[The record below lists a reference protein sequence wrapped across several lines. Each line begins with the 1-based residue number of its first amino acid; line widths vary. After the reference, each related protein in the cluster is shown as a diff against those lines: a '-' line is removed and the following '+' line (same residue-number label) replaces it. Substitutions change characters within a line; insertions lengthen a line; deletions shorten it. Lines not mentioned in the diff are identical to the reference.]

1 MASAETSASPPG
13 ARRGRTLLR
22 CLSRAAVLTPV
33 AALLL
38 AAAATAAPLD
48 VYGRLP
54 GLEEVALSPDG
65 SRIAFVKT
73 EGNTR
78 VVVAVSLAGHAG
90 LGGVRLRAQKLRSIQ
105 WADNDRLLIG
115 TSVTTVPIGFVGE
128 DSEWDQLD
136 VFDVR
141 NGRQFQVPEPDTL
154 HGVEIL
160 NIIAG
165 RVMIRRLHDHTVL
178 FFPGLQV
185 VGGESSR
192 ALIRVD
198 LDSHESRV
206 VRVGRPGN
214 LGWIVDEA
222 GEVQAEETYA
232 DKDGRWSILL
242 RQDGHLR
249 EIASGKEALDYPEL
263 LGWGPTPDSLLLQMM
278 EKGDPVWKLISIKDG
293 AIGPPMAG
301 TETLNRTIEHPQTNR
316 MIGGVRIADTEEYV
330 FFDPGLQQSWDTIRK
345 AFPGERVH
353 YEGAAANFRKV
364 IVRVEG
370 AHDGFRYEL
379 IDLDAHSAT
388 SVGDVYAGVTQP
400 FEVRRVTYAAGD
412 GTQIPAYLTLP
423 RDKPP
428 GKLPLIVMP
437 HGGPEARDTA
447 DFDWW
452 SQALADQGYAVL
464 RPNYR
469 GSSISWEFVNAGF
482 GQFGRKMQT
491 DLSDGVRYL
500 VSQGL
505 VDPARVCI
513 VGASYGGYAALA
525 GVSLDPGTYRCA
537 VSVAGIADLR
547 QFLKVKNQWDHLNRN
562 HATRYWG
569 RYMGVSGADDPAL
582 DAISPI
588 KHLAAISVPVLLVHG
603 RDDTVV
609 PFEQSQLIYDA
620 LRGAHKDVQLVTLK
634 NEDHWLSRGE
644 TRLQML
650 KESVA
655 FLRAHNPPD

>member
-1 MASAETSASPPG
+1 M
-13 ARRGRTLLR
+13 LR
-22 CLSRAAVLTPV
+22 WRPHPAVLAPV

-38 AAAATAAPLD
+38 AAAAQAAPLE

-54 GLEEVALSPDG
+54 RLEEVALSPDG
-65 SRIAFVKT
+65 LRIAYVRT
-73 EGNTR
+73 DGNTR
-78 VVVAVSLAGHAG
+78 VVAAASLAGHAQ
-90 LGGVRLRAQKLRSIQ
+90 LRGVRIAGDQKLRSIQ
-105 WADNDRLLIG
+105 WADNDRLLIQ
-115 TSVTTVPIGFVGE
+115 TSITTVPIGFRG
-128 DSEWDQLD
+128 DNSEWEQLD

-141 NGRQFQVPEPDTL
+141 DGKQFQVPQSDTFRD
-154 HGVEIL
+154 VEIL
-160 NIIAG
+160 NIIDG
-165 RVMIRRLHDHTVL
+165 RVMIRRIHDRTVL

-185 VGGESSR
+185 VGSEAER

-198 LDSHESRV
+198 LDTRESRV
-206 VRVGRPGN
+206 IRVGRPGN
-214 LGWIVDEA
+214 LGWVVDEA

-232 DKDGRWSILL
+232 DKEGRWAIFM

-249 EIASGKEALDYPEL
+249 EIASGKEAIEYPEL
-263 LGWGPTPDSLLLQMM
+263 LGWGPTPDTLLLRMIDN
-278 EKGDPVWKLISIKDG
+278 GDPVWKLISLKDG
-293 AIGPPMAG
+293 SISPPMAG
-301 TETLNRTIEHPQTNR
+301 TETLSRTLEDSRSNR
-316 MIGGVRIADTEEYV
+316 MIGGVRIVDTAEYV
-330 FFDPGLQQSWDTIRK
+330 FFDHGLQQSWDAITNS
-345 AFPGERVH
+345 FPGERVH
-353 YEGAAANFRKV
+353 YEAGAANFRKV

-370 AHDGFRYEL
+370 ARDGFRYEL

-388 SVGDVYAGVTQP
+388 PVGDVYADVTEP

-412 GTQIPAYLTLP
+412 GTRIPAYLTLP
-423 RDKPP
+423 RGKPP

-437 HGGPEARDTA
+437 HGGPEVRDTA

-469 GSSISWEFVNAGF
+469 GSSISWEFVSAGF

-500 VSQGL
+500 VKQGL

-537 VSVAGIADLR
+537 VSVAGISDLR
-547 QFLKVKNQWDHLNRN
+547 RFLKVENQWNHLNRN

-569 RYMGVSGADDPAL
+569 RYMGVTGADDPAL

-588 KHLAAISVPVLLVHG
+588 KHLAAISVPVLLIHG

-609 PFEQSQLIYDA
+609 PFEQSQVMYDA
-620 LRGAHKDVQLVTLK
+620 LRGANKDVQLVTLK
-634 NEDHWLSRGE
+634 KEDHWLSRGE

-655 FLRAHNPPD
+655 FLRAHNPPE

>member
-1 MASAETSASPPG
+1 M
-13 ARRGRTLLR
+13 RRWLP
-22 CLSRAAVLTPV
+22 RAAVPATF

-38 AAAATAAPLD
+38 AAAARAAPLE

-54 GLEEVALSPDG
+54 RLEAVSLSPDG
-65 SRIAFVKT
+65 SRIAYVRT

-78 VVVAVSLAGHAG
+78 VVAVVSLTGHTMLRGLRIAGE
-90 LGGVRLRAQKLRSIQ
+90 QKLRSIQ
-105 WADNDRLLIG
+105 WADDDRLLIE
-115 TSVTTVPIGFVGE
+115 TSVTTVPFGFMGD
-128 DSEWDQLD
+128 DSEWWQLG

-141 NGRQFQVPEPDTL
+141 NGKQFQVPRPDTIR
-154 HGVEIL
+154 GVEIL

-165 RVMIRRLHDHTVL
+165 RVMVRRIHDRTVL

-185 VGGESSR
+185 VGGESTR

-198 LDSHESRV
+198 LDSQDSRV
-206 VRVGRPGN
+206 IRVGRPGN
-214 LGWIVDEA
+214 LGWVVDEA

-232 DKDGRWSILL
+232 DKEGRWAIFL
-242 RQDGHLR
+242 RQDGRLR
-249 EIASGKEALDYPEL
+249 EIASGKAALDYPQL
-263 LGWGPTPDSLLLQMM
+263 LGLGPTADTLLLQMM
-278 EKGDPVWKLISIKDG
+278 DNGDPVWKLISVKDG
-293 AIGPPMAG
+293 SIGPPMAG
-301 TETLNRTIEHPQTNR
+301 TETLNRAIEHPQSNR
-316 MIGGVRIADTEEYV
+316 MIGGVRIADTKEYV
-330 FFDPGLQQSWDTIRK
+330 FFDRGLQQSWDTITRS
-345 AFPGERVH
+345 FPGERVL
-353 YEGAAANFRKV
+353 YETAAANFRKV

-370 AHDGFRYEL
+370 ARHGFRYEL

-388 SVGDVYAGVTQP
+388 PVGDVYADVTEP
-400 FEVRRVTYAAGD
+400 FEVRRLTYAAGD

-423 RDKPP
+423 RGKPP

-469 GSSISWEFVNAGF
+469 GSSISWEFVSAGF

-537 VSVAGIADLR
+537 VSVAGISDLR
-547 QFLKVKNQWDHLNRN
+547 RMLKVENQWNRLNRN

-569 RYMGVSGADDPAL
+569 RYMGVSGPDDPAL

-588 KHLAAISVPVLLVHG
+588 KHVEAISVPILLIHG

-609 PFEQSQLIYDA
+609 PFEQSQVMYDA
-620 LRGAHKDVQLVTLK
+620 LRAAKKDAQLVKLK
-634 NEDHWLSRGE
+634 DEDHWLSRSG

-650 KESVA
+650 QESVA

>member
-1 MASAETSASPPG
+1 MASADTCGSMRG
-13 ARRGRTLLR
+13 ARHWLPRSVALG
-22 CLSRAAVLTPV
+22 PV

-38 AAAATAAPLD
+38 AAPVRAAPLE

-54 GLEEVALSPDG
+54 RLEEMALSPDG

-78 VVVAVSLAGHAG
+78 VVAARSLAGHTLLA
-90 LGGVRLRAQKLRSIQ
+90 GVRVAGQQKLRYIR
-105 WADNDRLLIG
+105 WADNDRLLIV
-115 TSVTTVPIGFVGE
+115 TSITAVPLGFSG
-128 DSEWDQLD
+128 DNSEWEQLGVLD
-136 VFDVR
+136 VRD
-141 NGRQFQVPEPDTL
+141 GKQFQVPQSDSFR
-154 HGVEIL
+154 GDDIL
-160 NIIAG
+160 NIIDG
-165 RVMIRRLHDHTVL
+165 RVMIRRIQNRTVL
-178 FFPGLQV
+178 FFPGLQIAA
-185 VGGESSR
+185 GETSR

-198 LDSHESRV
+198 LDRRDSRV

-232 DKDGRWSILL
+232 DKDGRWSIFM
-242 RQDGHLR
+242 RQNGHMR
-249 EIASGKEALDYPEL
+249 EIASGKEALEYPEL
-263 LGWGPTPDSLLLQMM
+263 LGWGPTPDTLLLQMID
-278 EKGDPVWKLISIKDG
+278 KGDPVWKLLSLKDG
-293 AIGPPMAG
+293 VIGPPMAG

-316 MIGGVRIADTEEYV
+316 MIGGVRVVDTEEYV
-330 FFDPGLQQSWDTIRK
+330 FFDRGLQQSWDAIRN

-353 YEGAAANFRKV
+353 FESAAADFHKI

-370 AHDGFRYEL
+370 THHGFCYEL
-379 IDLDAHSAT
+379 IDLDARTAT
-388 SVGDVYAGVTQP
+388 PLGDVYADMTQP
-400 FEVRRVTYAAGD
+400 YEVRRVTYAAGD
-412 GTQIPAYLTLP
+412 GTPIPAYLTLP
-423 RDKPP
+423 RNKPP

-464 RPNYR
+464 QPNYR
-469 GSSISWEFVNAGF
+469 GSSISWEFERAGF
-482 GQFGRKMQT
+482 GEFGRKMQT

-500 VSQGL
+500 AREGVIDS
-505 VDPARVCI
+505 ARVCI

-525 GVSLDPGTYRCA
+525 GVSLDPGAYRCA
-537 VSVAGIADLR
+537 VSVAGISDLR
-547 QFLKVKNQWDHLNRN
+547 RFLKMENQWNHLNRN

-569 RYMGVSGADDPAL
+569 RYMGVTGADDPAL

-588 KHLAAISVPVLLVHG
+588 RHLDAISVPLLLIHG

-609 PFEQSQLIYDA
+609 PFEQSQVMYDA
-620 LRGAHKDVQLVTLK
+620 LHAAHKDVQLLALK
-634 NEDHWLSRGE
+634 EEDHWLSRSG

-655 FLRAHNPPD
+655 FLRAHNPPDQAGP